1 MPATLVDAEHG
12 AGIGGQVGKR
22 KTARGLILRG
32 SVTHNAITPFGTDQ
46 HEIGRSGLRTALG
59 ATGDMNRPGETKP
72 RQQCCKPAPI
82 AAGVQRG
89 RLTPWCTRAGFDLEQ
104 WVARIGNE
112 ALARCSSENVLCRL
126 AAGYPGVQ
134 RAPWRK
140 PDLLTA
146 FGRDHLGKPAKLIGF
161 DAAI

>member
-1 MPATLVDAEHG
+1 MPATSIDVENSS
-12 AGIGGQVGKR
+12 GIGSQFGER
-22 KTARGLILRG
+22 ERTRGLILGG
-32 SVTHNAITPFGTDQ
+32 SVPHDAIAPLGTDQ
-46 HEIGRSGLRTALG
+46 HEIGRPGLRTALG

-72 RQQCCKPAPI
+72 RQQGRKPAPV
-82 AAGVQRG
+82 AACVQRG

-104 WVARIGNE
+104 RVARIGNE
-112 ALARCSSENVLCRL
+112 ALALCGSENVLCRL

-146 FGRDHLGKPAKLIGF
+146 FGRDH
-161 DAAI
+161 